1 MFFVAL
7 SLSLSLSNTHT
18 HTYTQASKYTA
29 PRSCSFI
36 HVGAMTRCYNYKAR
50 LLLTGSKAPS
60 HLLLS
65 PPAPP
70 RNWKN
75 EERVEQDEQERSRG
89 SRGRRGRKKKTDYFE
104 GNQKKNE
111 ESKRKSN
118 YNSARKTHSKDESEG
133 KAKRN
138 RIGPKRRSAPRA
150 GPPPFD

>member
-1 MFFVAL
+1 
-7 SLSLSLSNTHT
+7 
-18 HTYTQASKYTA
+18 
-29 PRSCSFI
+29 
-36 HVGAMTRCYNYKAR
+36 MTRCYNYKAR

-104 GNQKKNE
+104 GNQKK
-111 ESKRKSN
+111 KRGKQEKIKLQQRAQDAQQRRVGGKSET
-118 YNSARKTHSKDESEG
+118 K
-133 KAKRN
+133 
-138 RIGPKRRSAPRA
+138 
-150 GPPPFD
+150 